1 MATAVN
7 TDYKLAPN
15 NDKLDHIPGSFGW
28 PIIGHT
34 FPLVKDLYGTI
45 DKQYKEFGPV
55 SRFGLAGFKGVLLV
69 GPDLYKEVYLD
80 RDKNFSAEMGYM
92 GSLGRFYKGALLLRD
107 HEEHRFQRRMMQTAF
122 KNDAMKG
129 YIGTMGPMIGEA
141 V

>member
-55 SRFGLAGFKGVLLV
+55 SRFGLAGFDDGEELIQAQVVLLDAGLLHAQV
-69 GPDLYKEVYLD
+69 NALVCPAKRRNHNFFFTAEVVREHAD
-80 RDKNFSAEMGYM
+80 
-92 GSLGRFYKGALLLRD
+92 GAP
-107 HEEHRFQRRMMQTAF
+107 Q
-122 KNDAMKG
+122 
-129 YIGTMGPMIGEA
+129 
-141 V
+141 